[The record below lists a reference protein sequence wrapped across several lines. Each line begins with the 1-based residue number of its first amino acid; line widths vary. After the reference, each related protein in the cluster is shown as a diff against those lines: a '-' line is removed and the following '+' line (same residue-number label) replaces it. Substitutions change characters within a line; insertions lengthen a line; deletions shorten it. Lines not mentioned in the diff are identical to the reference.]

1 MWRCPICGSTNLE
14 QTRSIDGEMF
24 CLDCGFRVEDK
35 SVTPNPFFV
44 DDATRSEPEAPIRPG
59 LGEQMTAL
67 YNSTRIGTK
76 SGLTQNL
83 DFNPVFSDL
92 LCPRY

>member
-35 SVTPNPFFV
+35 SVYPNPFFV
-44 DDATRSEPEAPIRPG
+44 EDEVCLKPER
-59 LGEQMTAL
+59 
-67 YNSTRIGTK
+67 
-76 SGLTQNL
+76 
-83 DFNPVFSDL
+83 
-92 LCPRY
+92 

>member
-35 SVTPNPFFV
+35 SVVPNPFFV
-44 DDATRSEPEAPIRPG
+44 EDAIHPEPEAPIRPG
-59 LGEQMTAL
+59 LGEQMAVL
-67 YNSTRIGTK
+67 YNSRRNK
-76 SGLTQNL
+76 K
-83 DFNPVFSDL
+83 
-92 LCPRY
+92 R